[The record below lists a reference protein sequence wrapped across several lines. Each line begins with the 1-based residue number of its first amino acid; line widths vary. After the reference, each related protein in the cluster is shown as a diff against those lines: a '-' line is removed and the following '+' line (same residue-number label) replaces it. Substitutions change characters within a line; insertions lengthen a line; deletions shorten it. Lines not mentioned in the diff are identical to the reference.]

1 MRLRTFSLTSLSVA
15 VVVAVVQVVDLS
27 ADFRLADIEVYK
39 KVRQGGRHREG
50 HVKGRK
56 AEHEHICAPVY
67 LVLSVPASGTVG
79 STRPRSCRRRPCMA

>member
-1 MRLRTFSLTSLSVA
+1 MRLRTVSLTSLSVA
-15 VVVAVVQVVDLS
+15 VVVAVVVQVVDLS

-39 KVRQGGRHREG
+39 KVRQGGRHRVG

-56 AEHEHICAPVY
+56 AEHEHMRAC
-67 LVLSVPASGTVG
+67 LSVLSVPASGTVG